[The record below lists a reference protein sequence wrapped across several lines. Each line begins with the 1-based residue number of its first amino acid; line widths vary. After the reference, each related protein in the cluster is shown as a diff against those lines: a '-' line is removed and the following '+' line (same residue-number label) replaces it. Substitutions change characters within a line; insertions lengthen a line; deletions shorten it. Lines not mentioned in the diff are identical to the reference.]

1 MIILD
6 EPTYRSH
13 PAANFSS
20 LKTILKSPKH
30 YQTSLKQKFEPSIEM
45 TIGTIVHEAVLEGKP
60 YSHIVKPADI
70 DLRTKEGKAWRD
82 KHAGMMILSQ
92 SEHSTVVRTVEAVK
106 NSADAQYLLNLC
118 KQREIGIVHNY
129 KGVEIKGRLDAY
141 GQDEGGKPIIV
152 DFKTTSE
159 ADPELWGRKAFGLRY
174 MMQMQY
180 YKALLSLEL
189 GLDVEPSYV
198 WLVAETNEAADVCVY
213 QPPPEAIAIGQA
225 QMDYAIETY
234 KKCLESGYWQTAL
247 SISVSTSSPFKAQR
261 KSPARTARNT
271 WQSAFQ
277 RAASTHMQMA
287 SATYRWM

>member
-6 EPTYRSH
+6 EQIYRSH

-30 YQTSLKQKFEPSIEM
+30 YQSSLKKSFEPTIEM
-45 TIGTIVHEAVLEGKP
+45 TMGTIIHEAILEGKP
-60 YSHIVKPADI
+60 YSHTVKPVDI

-82 KHAGMMILSQ
+82 KHAGMTILSLA
-92 SEHSTVVRTVEAVK
+92 EHATVVRTVEAVR
-106 NSADAQYLLNLC
+106 NSPDAQYMLNLC
-118 KQREIGIVHNY
+118 KQREVGIVNNY

-141 GQDEGGKPIIV
+141 GQDESGKPIIV

-189 GLDVEPSYV
+189 GLDVEPAYF
-198 WLVAETNEAADVCVY
+198 WLVAETNEAADVCIY

-225 QMDYAIETY
+225 QMDYAIETF
-234 KKCLESGYWQTAL
+234 KKCLETGQWQGYGKGI
-247 SISVSTSSPFKAQR
+247 ISLDVPIWEQK
-261 KSPARTARNT
+261 
-271 WQSAFQ
+271 
-277 RAASTHMQMA
+277 
-287 SATYRWM
+287 RWLK

>member
-1 MIILD
+1 MIIKD
-6 EPTYRSH
+6 EPTYRQH

-30 YQTSLKQKFEPSIEM
+30 YQTALKQKFETSIEM
-45 TIGTIVHEAVLEGKP
+45 VMGTIIHEAVLEGKP

-70 DLRTKEGKAWRD
+70 DLRTKDGKAWRD
-82 KHAGMMILSQ
+82 KHAGMLILSQ
-92 SEHSTVVRTVEAVK
+92 SEHSAVVRTVEAVR
-106 NSADAQYLLNLC
+106 NSTDAQYLLGLC
-118 KQREIGIVHNY
+118 KQREVGIVQKY

-141 GQDEGGKPIIV
+141 GQDEGGKPLIV

-189 GLDVEPSYV
+189 GLDVEPAYI
-198 WLVAETNEAADVCVY
+198 WLVAETNEAADVCIY

-234 KKCLESGYWQTAL
+234 QKCLETGRWNGYGKGI
-247 SISVSTSSPFKAQR
+247 ISLDVPIWEQK
-261 KSPARTARNT
+261 
-271 WQSAFQ
+271 
-277 RAASTHMQMA
+277 
-287 SATYRWM
+287 RWIK